1 MDKETFDLLVGL
13 AAIGTFL
20 LELAEALCGLCR
32 KLSTRRMAR
41 RQKEMFGKEA
51 RKDSENS

>member
-20 LELAEALCGLCR
+20 LDFAEALCNLSR

-41 RQKEMFGKEA
+41 RKEEMFGKEA
-51 RKDSENS
+51 KKGTENK